1 MALTDKLTAI
11 ADAIRGKT
19 GGTEELTLDQ
29 MATEIAGISG
39 GSGDDYFTK
48 MLTGTTFDFES
59 DLEEIADYALFYNY
73 WATSVSIPNATKVG
87 NSAFAQMNKC
97 THISAPKLTAVPDR
111 FAWGTKIT
119 SVDLPP
125 VKKIGNQ
132 AFMGTQLKSF
142 PNLSLVEYI
151 LDSVFQGISTITDKS
166 LILPSIINIGYSA
179 FQEITSLELVDLGEN
194 LSPKLANSPHLRRT
208 LFSGC
213 IGLKT
218 LILRKTSLVLL
229 ENVNAFHNTPFASG
243 GTGGTVYVPQA
254 LIPEYQQAT
263 NWSTLYAA
271 GTCNFVA
278 IEGSEYE

>member
-1 MALTDKLTAI
+1 
-11 ADAIRGKT
+11 
-19 GGTEELTLDQ
+19 

-97 THISAPKLTAVPDR
+97 THISAPKLMTVPMR
-111 FAWGTKIT
+111 FAWATKLT

-125 VKKIGNQ
+125 VTKIEHQ
-132 AFMGTQLKSF
+132 AFQNTQLKLF
-142 PNLSLVEYI
+142 PNLSSVEYI
-151 LDSVFQGISTITDKS
+151 QDSVFQGISTITDKS
-166 LILPSIINIGYSA
+166 LILPSIINLGYSV
-179 FQEITSLELVDLGEN
+179 FQGITSLELVDLGEN
-194 LSPKLANSPHLRRT
+194 LDHDPSLPHLRNA

-213 IGLKT
+213 FGLKT
-218 LILRKTSLVLL
+218 LILRKTSLVSLQ
-229 ENVNAFHNTPFASG
+229 NVNVFQNTPFASG
-243 GTGGTVYVPQA
+243 GTGGKVYVPQA

-271 GTCNFVA
+271 GTCTFVA